1 MQGMDAA
8 VWLLEHL
15 VCLGPRTSISVIYE
29 ANVVCQEASVIG
41 INSVMLI
48 WVGCVSDLNG
58 RK

>member
-1 MQGMDAA
+1 MQGVDAA

-15 VCLGPRTSISVIYE
+15 VSLGPRTSISVIYE
-29 ANVVCQEASVIG
+29 ANVVCQETSVIG